1 LSAVRLQLQQ
11 TIENDVALSRFAKH
25 VLCGQLAV
33 LGVTQKRMNA
43 SVRVNLN
50 CVNLNYVNPNY
61 VNQCFLIGMLQFEKQ
76 QFGMRSFEMTAPA
89 VAASQCVLWLM
100 NELLDSGSAFEGS
113 WSIPDR

>member
-43 SVRVNLN
+43 SVRVNLK
-50 CVNLNYVNPNY
+50 CVNPNY